1 MAQRLR
7 IGIGVG
13 GNAGRPA
20 DVHGLVEQAADA
32 DRDGFDLLWH
42 SHTLGDDSLIAIAM
56 AGAVTE
62 RIELITGVIPVQSR
76 TPVLM
81 AQQALTAQTATGGR
95 LSLGL
100 GVAHPETV
108 PLIWGQAYD
117 RPAKYMREYLSALT
131 PLLHEGRVDFAGEM
145 VMAQAALDFNLR
157 GVAPPRVLIAALGP
171 LMLKLAGEMTD
182 GTVLWVTGPKTI
194 ESHIAPRISRAT
206 EQAGREAPPRIV
218 AALPICVTDDAPR
231 ARGAAARAFRGYGRL
246 VNYRRVLDIEGVDG
260 AGDVAVVGTEP
271 EVEEQLRGLA
281 AAGATDFLGA
291 FFKLDEDDDE
301 SPARTRAFLRN
312 MVGAI

>member
-1 MAQRLR
+1 MAQKLR

-13 GNAGRPA
+13 GSAARPA
-20 DVHGLVEQAADA
+20 DVHGLVEQAAEA

-62 RIELITGVIPVQSR
+62 RVELITGVIPVQSR

-108 PLIWGQAYD
+108 PLIWGQTYE
-117 RPAKYMREYLSALT
+117 RPAKYMREYLSALV
-131 PLLHEGRVDFAGEM
+131 PLLQEGRVDFAGEM
-145 VMAQAALDFNLR
+145 VMAQASLDFNLR
-157 GVAPPRVLIAALGP
+157 GVTAPSVLIAALGP
-171 LMLKLAGEMTD
+171 MMLKLAGEITD
-182 GTVLWVTGPKTI
+182 GTVLWVTGPRTI
-194 ESHIAPRISRAT
+194 ESHVAPRLKRAA
-206 EQAGREAPPRIV
+206 ERAGRDMSPRIV
-218 AALPICVTDDAPR
+218 AALPICVTDDEAG
-231 ARGAAARAFRGYGRL
+231 AREAAARAFGSYGRL
-246 VNYRRVLDIEGVDG
+246 VNYRRVLDIEGVMG
-260 AGDVAVVGTEP
+260 AGDVAVVGAEA
-271 EVEEQLRGLA
+271 EVEAQLRGLA

-291 FFKLDEDDDE
+291 FFKVDEDDDE
-301 SPARTRAFLRN
+301 SPARTRALLRN

>member
-1 MAQRLR
+1 MAQKLW

-32 DRDGFDLLWH
+32 DRDGFDLLWY

-62 RIELITGVIPVQSR
+62 RIELITGVIPIYSR
-76 TPVLM
+76 QPVLM
-81 AQQALTAQTATGGR
+81 AQQALTTQTATGGR

-108 PLIWGQAYD
+108 PLIWGQAYE
-117 RPAKYMREYLSALT
+117 RPAKHMREYLSALT
-131 PLLHEGRVDFAGEM
+131 PLLNERQVDFSGEM
-145 VMAQAALDFNLR
+145 VMAQAALDFEDMT
-157 GVAPPRVLIAALGP
+157 PPRVLIAALGP
-171 LMLKLAGEMTD
+171 LMLKLAGEMSD

-194 ESHIAPRISRAT
+194 ESHIAPRLKRAA
-206 EQAGREAPPRIV
+206 ERAGREAPPRIV
-218 AALPICVTDDAPR
+218 AALPICVTDEPTR
-231 ARGAAARAFRGYGRL
+231 AREIAARSFRTYGRL
-246 VNYRRVLDIEGVDG
+246 VNYRRVLDIEGVEG
-260 AGDVAVVGTEP
+260 AGDVALIGTES
-271 EVEEQLRGLA
+271 EVEAQLRGLA

-291 FFKLDEDDDE
+291 FFKLARDDGE